1 MGLFRSASGT
11 VRFVLTSA
19 DLPRLLGKLRL
30 AGLELTDVEQLDPLR
45 ARLTLPRKDYSVA
58 RSICDAG
65 GGKMEILEKRGLYWP
80 IAGLYRRPVL
90 VLGLTL
96 LLALSLY
103 LPGRI
108 LFVQV
113 EGADTVPVR
122 LIVEKASACGV
133 HFWARAGDIRSEK
146 VKNSLLSS
154 IDGLRW
160 VGVRIQGCVAVI
172 QVRER
177 QAQPQLPQQCPGAGL
192 VAQRDGIICSVT
204 VTRGTAKCAV
214 GDAVRRGQ
222 LLISGYT
229 DCTTHIRAEQAEG
242 IITALTV
249 RDLTLIRPTDARK
262 RVQERDVTEKYCLI
276 IGKKRINFYQGS
288 GILDTSCAKIYE
300 QWYLTL
306 PGGFTLPLAIGR
318 EVWTAYAAV
327 ETQLPEEDLAPTAQA
342 WLLDRMPGGEIL
354 HSRQTQSQQQSVTVF
369 TGRYICREPL
379 GVLRLEEISHDG

>member
-1 MGLFRSASGT
+1 MGLFRSISGM
-11 VRFVLTSA
+11 VRVILTSA

-30 AGLELTDVEQLDPLR
+30 AGLELTDVEQIDMLR
-45 ARLTLPRKDYSVA
+45 AKLTLPRKDLDRA
-58 RSICDAG
+58 RSICNAG
-65 GGKMEILEKRGLYWP
+65 GGRLEILEKRGLYW
-80 IAGLYRRPVL
+80 AFRGLYRRPVL
-90 VLGLTL
+90 VLGLSL
-96 LLALSLY
+96 IFFLSLY

-113 EGADTVPVR
+113 EGANAVPKE
-122 LIVEKASACGV
+122 LIVEQARACGV
-133 HFWARAGDIRSEK
+133 HFWARSGDIRSEK
-146 VKNSLLSS
+146 VKNSMLSA

-160 VGVRIQGCVAVI
+160 VGVKIQGCVAVI
-172 QVRER
+172 QVRE
-177 QAQPQLPQQCPGAGL
+177 QQMQTQQLPQCPGAGL
-192 VAQRDGIICSVT
+192 VAQRDGIISSIT

-242 IITALTV
+242 VITALTV
-249 RDLTLIRPTDARK
+249 RDLTLIRPTDVRK
-262 RVQERDVTEKYCLI
+262 RVQVTAVTKKYCLI

-288 GILDTSCAKIYE
+288 GILDTSCARIYE

-318 EVWTAYAAV
+318 EIWTAYAAE
-327 ETQLPEEDLAPTAQA
+327 ETRLPDEDLAPAAQA
-342 WLLDRMPGGEIL
+342 WLLEQMPGGEIL
-354 HSRQTQSQQQSVTVF
+354 HCHQTQSQQQSTTVF

-379 GVLRLEEISHDG
+379 GVLRVEEISHDG